1 MDNRPI
7 GVFDS
12 GLGGLTC
19 VREIMK
25 IMPDEDVIYFG
36 DTGRVPYG
44 TRGKDTLLKYVR
56 QDIRFLGQFD
66 IKMIIIAC
74 GTASSAALPVV
85 ENEFESDIIGVVK
98 PAAKMAV
105 EETKNKRIGVLGT
118 AGTVKSGKYPEYIR
132 EICPD
137 AEVFQKACP
146 MFVPLV
152 ENGYAESQV
161 TKMIA
166 QDYLKEIKEQNI
178 DTLILGCTHYP
189 LIKEVVGEIMGE
201 GVTLIDSGASAAHW
215 AYEQLKAKDML
226 SGNTGKNAEYKYF
239 VSDATDDFATLGSMF
254 LSRQINENVAK
265 VDIEKY

>member
-1 MDNRPI
+1 MDKRPI

-44 TRGKDTLLKYVR
+44 TRGRDTLLKYVR
-56 QDIRFLGQFD
+56 QDIRFLEQFD

-85 ENEFESDIIGVVK
+85 SNEFESDIIGVVE

-105 EETKNKRIGVLGT
+105 KVTKNKRIGVLGT
-118 AGTVKSGKYPEYIR
+118 SGTIRSGKYPEYIK
-132 EICPD
+132 ELCPD

-152 ENGYAESQV
+152 ENGYTKHEV
-161 TKMIA
+161 TRIIA
-166 QDYLKEIKEQNI
+166 GDYLTEIKEQNI

-189 LIKEVVGEIMGE
+189 LIKEIIGEIMGDR
-201 GVTLIDSGASAAHW
+201 VTLIDSGAAAADF
-215 AYEQLKAKDML
+215 AYEKLKDKGML
-226 SGNTGKNAEYKYF
+226 KEGDSSGTKYKYF
-239 VSDATDDFATLGSMF
+239 VSDVADDFESLGSIF
-254 LSRQINENVAK
+254 LKRPINESVEK
-265 VDIEKY
+265 IDIEKY